1 MVGFGDLRVA
11 EERSERFGEEK
22 SVALTFDDGPEP
34 ESALR
39 SILAVLA
46 AHTPPILAEF
56 YVIGKKVK
64 AKPGLLLV
72 ILGGNHKI
80 QNHTW
85 DHPMHITSLDEKTIL
100 KEVEDAQDLITK
112 VAGVAPTKVRPPYG
126 DGGFPGHINPKLLS
140 VANKLHLRIED
151 WDVDTCDWADP
162 KGLEDVPIVTDIKWL
177 KGSKPLR
184 HALIKRQFKD
194 AKGDPSRLTVLMH
207 VRPETARDLPAFITQ
222 LEAWGFDFAV
232 PKN

>member
-11 EERSERFGEEK
+11 EERSERFGQGK

-85 DHPMHITSLDEKTIL
+85 DHPKHIASLDEETIL
-100 KEVEDAQDLITK
+100 KEVEDAQNLITK
-112 VAGVAPTKVRPPYG
+112 IAVVPPTKVRPPYG
-126 DGGFPGHINPKLLS
+126 EGGFPGHINPKLRS
-140 VANKLHLRIED
+140 VAHKLHLRIED
-151 WDVDTCDWADP
+151 WDIDTCDWAEP
-162 KGLEDVPIVTDIKWL
+162 KGLGDVPIVTKLKWL
-177 KGSKPLR
+177 EGKPSR
-184 HALIKRQFKD
+184 HALIKRQFKE
-194 AKGDPSRLTVLMH
+194 AKGDPSRLIVLMH
-207 VRPETARDLPAFITQ
+207 VRSETARDLPAFIAQ
-222 LEAWGFDFAV
+222 LEAWGFDFAF
-232 PKN
+232 PTN